1 MIQRSLFRAVYLHY
15 IYIYTW
21 FRPKS
26 WPIILHQST
35 DPDAPTSSKDA
46 NHLAWNFGIKEQ
58 ANTGLVTRFAIRLEA
73 SLISNQMFFPRKVK
87 MTNNQALNSRC
98 QTKLVSGFKHV
109 RVQPYWDDTNTNLEL
124 SYSSTG
130 EGWNMLN
137 LWRKSAEHPRR
148 SRTRAW
154 SIWMC
159 SSHWAVWQKRK
170 FLSDAVVKKTIWDVK
185 LELRLYYIIYIV
197 IYCIIYY
204 IILYFII
211 YYILCYY
218 IIYYILLYYIILYMI
233 LYYKLYYILYYIIN
247 FIIYD
252 IIL

>member
-98 QTKLVSGFKHV
+98 QTKTSQRIQTCSCSTLLGWHQYQLRIVLFFNRWRVKHAEPLTEVGGTSQALADPGMEYLDVLFSLSRLAEEEVPV
-109 RVQPYWDDTNTNLEL
+109 R
-124 SYSSTG
+124 
-130 EGWNMLN
+130 
-137 LWRKSAEHPRR
+137 
-148 SRTRAW
+148 
-154 SIWMC
+154 C
-159 SSHWAVWQKRK
+159 CC
-170 FLSDAVVKKTIWDVK
+170 KKTHLGCEIGVAFI
-185 LELRLYYIIYIV
+185 LYYIYCYLLYYILYNIIFYYILYFMLFYYILYFIILYYIV
-197 IYCIIYY
+197 YY
-204 IILYFII
+204 IILYFI
-211 YYILCYY
+211 L
-218 IIYYILLYYIILYMI
+218 
-233 LYYKLYYILYYIIN
+233 
-247 FIIYD
+247 YD
-252 IIL
+252 IVL